1 VTDGSDGTNGT
12 GALVLVTGATGFIGS
27 HTAAAF
33 AEAGY
38 RLRCT
43 VRASSDTRPIE
54 ALQPELVEL
63 DLALAADYRRAV
75 RGVDVVVHVGGL
87 TRARSESEYERVNAD
102 ATERLAAAAAAEGV
116 QRFVL
121 VSSLAARGPDGS
133 DGPVS
138 DYGRSKREAERR
150 LRDVMSGSGTVVLRP
165 AGVYGPRDTDL
176 LPLFRMAKWGLLIA
190 PAGGGF
196 LQPVYV
202 DDVAAAAVRATETAP
217 GFGPFPIA
225 EPDRYTWSEVAR
237 VLGSALGKK
246 VRLIPLPGT
255 VFEGGGLLSE
265 VAARALGRV
274 PELDRRRAED
284 LARYSWTCDVTAT
297 EKALGWTA
305 RVPLADGL
313 GRTARWYREHRWL

>member
-1 VTDGSDGTNGT
+1 MTGDLGGTNKT
-12 GALVLVTGATGFIGS
+12 DELVVVTGATGFIGS
-27 HTAAAF
+27 HTATAF

-38 RLRCT
+38 QLRCT
-43 VRASSDTRPIE
+43 VRASSDTSPIE
-54 ALQPELVEL
+54 ALEPELVEL

-75 RGVDVVVHVGGL
+75 RGADVVVHVGGL
-87 TRARSESEYERVNAD
+87 TRARSKSEFERVNAD
-102 ATERLAAAAAAEGV
+102 ATERLAAAASAEGV
-116 QRFVL
+116 RRFVL

-150 LRDVMSGSGTVVLRP
+150 LREVMDDSTTVVLRP

-176 LPLFRMAKWGLLIA
+176 LPLFRIAKWGLLIA

-202 DDVAAAAVRATETAP
+202 EDVAAAALRAAETEP

-225 EPDRYTWSEVAR
+225 EPDCYTWSEVAR
-237 VLGSALGKK
+237 ALGKALDK
-246 VRLIPLPGT
+246 RVRLIPLPGAA
-255 VFEGGGLLSE
+255 FEGGGLLSE
-265 VAARALGRV
+265 FASRALRRV

-284 LARYSWTCDVTAT
+284 LARYSWTCDVTST

-305 RVPLADGL
+305 RVPLAEGL
-313 GRTARWYREHRWL
+313 RRTARWYREQRWL